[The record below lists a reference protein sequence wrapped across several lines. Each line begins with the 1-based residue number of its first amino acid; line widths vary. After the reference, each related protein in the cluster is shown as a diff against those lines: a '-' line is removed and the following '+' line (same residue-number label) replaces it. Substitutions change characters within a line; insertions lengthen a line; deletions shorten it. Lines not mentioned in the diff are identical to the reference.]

1 MVVLELLSRVM
12 AQSKGGP
19 VVPTLLMVVLMQ
31 VGETLEQTEAA
42 LTYTNATTSA
52 TSLATTPESDTK
64 CRKGL
69 ILPIWQPED
78 PGLGDKIARAI
89 VYFAALC
96 FMFLGVS
103 IIADRFMSAIEVITS
118 KEREVTVKR
127 PNGEVLTVSVR
138 IWNET
143 VSNLT
148 LMALGSSAPEILL
161 SIIEVCGNKFQAGR
175 LGPSTIVGSAAFN
188 LFVIIAVCVSVI
200 PNGEVRRIKHL
211 RVFMV
216 TASVSL
222 FAYIWLYLILEWIT
236 PGVIDLWEA
245 IVTLMMFPLTVLWA
259 YVADKRIFFYRF
271 LRKKYKAEKVV
282 RRDSS
287 LRAGAV
293 ELGIPGEAN
302 ANHFNLNHDHD
313 VDFHGKKMLDAL
325 DSDVKDLEETRK
337 ETVRL
342 LRELRAKHPD
352 ADLQALEQMANYE
365 ALNQQQKSRAFYR
378 IQATRRLCGAGN
390 ILKKTLEKNRASIAE
405 VKIEVPQED
414 SFAHIFFE
422 PAQYTVMENVGSFN
436 ITVTRQGGN
445 MTSTIYVDYRTE
457 DATANAGSD
466 YHYAE
471 GTLIFKPGDTQKD
484 ISLTI
489 IDDDIFEE
497 DEHFIVRL
505 SNVRV
510 GGPDGMFHS
519 NQEEP
524 QAKLVEP
531 YVATITI
538 LDDDHAGIFQFEE
551 KEVKAS
557 ESVGT
562 AQLKVVR
569 SAGARGTVR
578 IPYRTI
584 EGTAKGNGVDYID
597 VEGEL
602 EFENDET
609 WKFIEVTIIDDEEY
623 EKEENFYVELGQP
636 KLIKRGNGSDNES
649 YTSEQDDSYKL
660 MSEED
665 RRIADLGKPQLG
677 EITRLNVK
685 IMESTEFKNTVD
697 KLIKK
702 TNVSLVVG
710 TSSWREQFVEALTVS
725 AGDDDEDGGE
735 EKLPSCGDYV
745 MHFLTIFWKLLFA
758 IVPPTD
764 LLGGY
769 ACFVFSIV
777 VIGVL
782 TAFIGDLA
790 EHFGCTIGLK
800 ASVTAISFVAL
811 GTSVPD
817 TFASKV
823 AAVGDKHA
831 DASIGN
837 VTGSNAVNV
846 FLGIGVAWTMAAIAN
861 HNEPHGFEVDPGA
874 LGFSVMLFTI
884 LAVVAIITLMVRR
897 KSAVIAGELGG
908 PSTIKWITSGGFFLL
923 WLVYVIL
930 CSLVAYDVIIWTSK
944 G

>member
-1 MVVLELLSRVM
+1 MGAFGWVNRLLSRG
-12 AQSKGGP
+12 SRGP
-19 VVPTLLMVVLMQ
+19 VLPLIVMIILMQ
-31 VGETLEQTEAA
+31 AMETMEQGEETAPT
-42 LTYTNATTSA
+42 TNKKAGTC
-52 TSLATTPESDTK
+52 LP
-64 CRKGL
+64 GF
-69 ILPIWQPED
+69 ILPLWKPEE
-78 PGLGDKIARAI
+78 PGLGDKVARAI

-96 FMFLGVS
+96 FIFLGVS

-118 KEREVTVKR
+118 KEKMVKVKR

-138 IWNET
+138 VWNET

-148 LMALGSSAPEILL
+148 LMALGSSAPEIML
-161 SIIEVCGNKFQAGR
+161 SIIEICGNKFEAGK

-188 LFVIIAVCVSVI
+188 LFIIIAVCVSVI
-200 PNGEVRRIKHL
+200 PAGEIRRIKHL

-222 FAYIWLYLILEWIT
+222 LAYVWLYLIIAT
-236 PGVIDLWEA
+236 ISPGVIEIWEGL
-245 IVTLMMFPLTVLWA
+245 VTLCMFPLLVLWA
-259 YVADKRIFFYRF
+259 YAADKRIFFYRF

-287 LRAGAV
+287 IHAGAV
-293 ELGIPGEAN
+293 ELGIPGETN
-302 ANHFNLNHDHD
+302 ANHFNHDHD
-313 VDFHGKKMLDAL
+313 NVDFRGKKFHDATEN
-325 DSDVKDLEETRK
+325 DVKDLEETRK

-436 ITVTRQGGN
+436 ITVTRHGGD
-445 MTSTIYVDYRTE
+445 MSSTIYVDYRTE

-471 GTLIFKPGDTQKD
+471 GTLIFKPGEMQKD

-497 DEHFIVRL
+497 DEHFLVRL

-510 GGPDGMFHS
+510 GGPDGMFQS

-531 YVATITI
+531 YMAQITI

-551 KEVKAS
+551 KEVKIS
-557 ESVGT
+557 ESVGNS
-562 AQLKVVR
+562 QLKVVR

-578 IPYRTI
+578 IPYRTH
-584 EGTAKGNGVDYID
+584 EGSARGNGVDYID
-597 VEGEL
+597 VEGEI

-609 WKFIEVTIIDDEEY
+609 WKFIEVSIIDDEEY

-649 YTSEQDDSYKL
+649 YTSEHDESYKL

-677 EITRLNVK
+677 EMNRLDVK

-710 TSSWREQFVEALTVS
+710 TSSWREQFIEALTVS
-725 AGDDDEDGGE
+725 AGDDGEEGGE

-745 MHFLTIFWKLLFA
+745 MHFLTIFWKILFA

-764 LLGGY
+764 ILGGW
-769 ACFVFSIV
+769 ACFVFSIF
-777 VIGVL
+777 IIAVL
-782 TAFIGDLA
+782 TAFINDLA
-790 EHFGCTIGLK
+790 SHFGCTIGLED
-800 ASVTAISFVAL
+800 SVTAISFVAL

-823 AAVGDKHA
+823 AAVGDKYA

-846 FLGIGVAWTMAAIAN
+846 FLGIGVAWSLAAIYHWN
-861 HNEPHGFEVDPGA
+861 DVNGFRVDQGA
-874 LGFSVMLFTI
+874 LGFSVMLYTI
-884 LAVVAIITLMVRR
+884 LAIVAITVLMIRR
-897 KSAVIAGELGG
+897 KIPRIGGELGG
-908 PSTIKWITSGGFFLL
+908 PFSYQVGTSIFFVSL
-923 WLVYVIL
+923 WLIYLIL
-930 CSLVAYDVIIWTSK
+930 CSLVAYDIIPWGAKSGALIGQTSAPSS
-944 G
+944 